1 MVAMELL
8 SCWVQLLW
16 SCQTLCHCMDC
27 CPPGSSVR
35 GTSQARIL
43 EHLELNQKSSSLIDL
58 LSLLEGS
65 VLPQISGYLAVLKPQ
80 LYHQFRLV
88 QFSCS
93 VVSDSLPPHG
103 LSPTRLLCPWD
114 FPDKNAG
121 VGCHFL
127 LQGISRPRD

>member
-8 SCWVQLLW
+8 SCWVQLLR
-16 SCQTLCHCMDC
+16 SCQTLWHCMDC

-80 LYHQFRLV
+80 LYHQFHSV
-88 QFSCS
+88 QFSRS
-93 VVSDSLPPHG
+93 VVSNSFQPHELQQARPPCP
-103 LSPTRLLCPWD
+103 SPIPGVHPNPCPS
-114 FPDKNAG
+114 
-121 VGCHFL
+121 
-127 LQGISRPRD
+127 SR